1 LVTGGKRGTLYKTCP
16 GKWEK
21 TMTAELMDVDE
32 LRKKVI
38 DAKESLERARYRVDA
53 IDLILEGVND
63 ARTRGACQE
72 VFALAAEKLD
82 EVDDRLDTI
91 YRDLSAIAR
100 LGRDRAPE

>member
-1 LVTGGKRGTLYKTCP
+1 
-16 GKWEK
+16 
-21 TMTAELMDVDE
+21 MTDDLMEVDE

-38 DAKESLERARYRVDA
+38 DAKEALERARYRVDA

-63 ARTRGACQE
+63 DRTRGACHE

-91 YRDLSAIAR
+91 YGDLSALAR